1 MSATT
6 DLLIKDLAKTI
17 FETPGKKPSAYDT
30 QAEVRRVEGDI
41 AWVHIPG
48 GVDETPVQLTT
59 NAKKGD
65 IVQVRVSGG
74 RAWLYG
80 NATAPP
86 TDDTVAKAAQK
97 KADVADEHATNSLTS
112 AMLAQQFAEE
122 AKESAE
128 TAKVVTDEILEYAE
142 TAELTVTE
150 ILEDAVEAKQDA
162 KEAHDAADAASKDA
176 TSAYNSA
183 SQAINQLGV
192 VENIVG
198 VLEFISQHGV
208 YEETIDQAPIADKW
222 YFRQIGTVADPRYEV
237 VNQPLPTDYIL
248 TQDTAV
254 ITGKTYYTRS
264 GTSPNYTYAEVENP
278 VDADIA
284 TYYEY
289 TNSPA
294 LHGFYEITDVDSSIQ
309 NYVSSHLALV
319 GNSIYLQN
327 GNTRVEVSTTEG
339 LTLRNASG
347 AVIANYGKNTTLG
360 NLSTYGIKIGEGP
373 EYVKTK
379 DISIDNTKTYY
390 TRSGTSP
397 NYTYTEVENPV
408 VADIAT
414 YYERPYEIGFYQGGK
429 RVAYI
434 NGDKLYITQSVVLQ
448 QMDVGNPEA
457 DGGLGQW
464 SWKVHEV
471 NNRNNLYLKWLG

>member
-1 MSATT
+1 MSSEFNKTVRDFAKALQ
-6 DLLIKDLAKTI
+6 DVSGSKTI
-17 FETPGKKPSAYDT
+17 PYDT
-30 QAEVRRVEGDI
+30 QAVVKRVDGNT
-41 AWVHIPG
+41 AWVHIEG
-48 GVDETPVQLTT
+48 GIDETPVMLTT

-74 RAWLYG
+74 NAWLYG

-86 TDDTVAKAAQK
+86 TDDTKANEADK
-97 KADVADEHATNSLTS
+97 KAMVADEHATNAYSS
-112 AMLAQQFAEE
+112 AALAKQYAEE
-122 AKESAE
+122 ARIEAGSATTAANLAWDKAESAE
-128 TAKVVTDEILEYAE
+128 RAAVAADTHAARAE
-142 TAELTVTE
+142 
-150 ILEDAVEAKQDA
+150 
-162 KEAHDAADAASKDA
+162 ADAAAAASNASAAQTSA
-176 TSAYNSA
+176 TNAYNSA
-183 SQAINQLGV
+183 SLAISQLGV
-192 VENIVG
+192 VEDIVG
-198 VLEFISQHGV
+198 VLEFVSQHGV
-208 YEETIDQAPIADKW
+208 YTATQDKAPTTDKW
-222 YFRQIGTVADPRYEV
+222 YFRQTGTVADPRYEV

-248 TQDTAV
+248 TQDTVV

-264 GTSPNYTYAEVENP
+264 GTSPNYTYSAVETP

-294 LHGFYEITDVDSSIQ
+294 LHGFYELTDVDSSIQ

-379 DISIDNTKTYY
+379 DISIDSTKTYY

-397 NYTYTEVENPV
+397 NYTYTQVENPV